1 MRASPNII
9 VSGQSNKRGF
19 TIVELLIVIVVI
31 GILAAITIVA
41 YNGVQQ
47 RARDSRRK
55 QDVEVIAKSLELYY
69 IDNGKYPTS
78 SGSTAIN
85 ASWSTTADSSWAN
98 LATQLKPYANNL
110 PADPVSTPNVSF
122 LTGGY
127 NYSYYSDPNGGGGW
141 CGTTNNQMFIL
152 IYKVEGSSQSDT
164 LQGDCT
170 TNPIY
175 YGGVS
180 NYRVRK

>member
-1 MRASPNII
+1 MLARKKASSTEN
-9 VSGQSNKRGF
+9 NRRGF

-47 RARDSRRK
+47 RARDSKRT
-55 QDVEVIAKSLELYY
+55 QDIAVIVKSLELYY

-78 SGSTAIN
+78 SGSTTIN
-85 ASWSTTADSSWAN
+85 AGWSTTADASWAN
-98 LATQLKPYANNL
+98 LASQLKTYANSL
-110 PADPVSTPNVSF
+110 PSDPVSTPNVSF

-127 NYSYYSDPNGGGGW
+127 NYSYFSDPNGGGNY

-152 IYKVEGSSQSDT
+152 TYKVEGSSQSDT
-164 LQGDCT
+164 LTGDCST
-170 TNPIY
+170 KPIY
-175 YGGVS
+175 YSGVS